1 MVLRLLANHW
11 VWVPPTHY
19 TNLERLQKQEKHTH
33 THWKMKSYI
42 IYTFIF
48 NGTKWF
54 RNELCTPTRLQF
66 MRSTEMKFKILLS
79 LFSRLSSYCQRFYP
93 VSSAAI
99 AKGHKYNTRTLIH
112 TKTHSIILLVS
123 FIYFMTVVALGNH
136 IASDAIYVI
145 GQRFLLLVAF
155 YFPSNFPLSDVSYFL
170 TKMRRKKNIS
180 LETERRAVA

>member
-1 MVLRLLANHW
+1 MSSSSSSVGSHQSIYGLRNGLIDGATVAGKSLGLSSFNTLHKFGAIAKTGKAH
-11 VWVPPTHY
+11 
-19 TNLERLQKQEKHTH
+19 TN

-79 LFSRLSSYCQRFYP
+79 LFSRLSPYCQRFYP

-99 AKGHKYNTRTLIH
+99 AKGHKYNTRTLTH
-112 TKTHSIILLVS
+112 TKTHSV
-123 FIYFMTVVALGNH
+123 FMAW
-136 IASDAIYVI
+136 
-145 GQRFLLLVAF
+145 F
-155 YFPSNFPLSDVSYFL
+155 YWFPSYISWQWLRL
-170 TKMRRKKNIS
+170 AIIS
-180 LETERRAVA
+180 LRTPFM